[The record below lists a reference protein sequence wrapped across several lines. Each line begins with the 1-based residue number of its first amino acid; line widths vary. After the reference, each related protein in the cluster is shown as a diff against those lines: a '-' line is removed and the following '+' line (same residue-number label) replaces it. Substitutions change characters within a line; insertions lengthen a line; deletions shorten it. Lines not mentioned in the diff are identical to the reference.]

1 MSEHTITV
9 AGVAVDTRHW
19 IGGERVASAQTFPD
33 VSPIDGSTIGEI
45 SRGTAMEAAAAV
57 AAAKAAFPAWAATSR
72 AERARI
78 LHAIADGVEKRIEE
92 LSIVETTDNGALLR
106 SHRRGVM
113 PRVAHNFR
121 FFADWLL
128 KLEHE
133 DFETRG
139 HTNHVSWDP
148 AGPSVLIT
156 PWNAPLMLA
165 TWKVAPALAA
175 GNTVILKPAEWT
187 PLTASLLADI
197 AAEAGLPAGV
207 LNVVQGYGSEI
218 GDALTSHP
226 DVRRI
231 SFTGSVPTAKRIAE
245 SAAANLTPLSLEL
258 GGKSPLLVFAD
269 ADLDLA
275 VDLAVEQYDN
285 AGQVCLAATRF
296 LVEESVAE
304 EFTRR
309 FVEKAGQLTQG
320 DPRGEATDIGP
331 NIHPL
336 QLEKIDGFVQRAVAA
351 GARAVI
357 GGHRKDGQYYA
368 PTLLTDVAQD
378 SEIVQEEVF
387 GPVLTLQT
395 FATEDEAVRLANDTR
410 FGLAATLATGDP
422 ERAER
427 VTAQLVAGTVWTNCF
442 FVRDLQAPF
451 GGSRHSG
458 VGREGGTWSFDFY
471 CDLKNTVDLAERME
485 RTMGEIVGAGLL
497 AHVPTIVLP
506 EETRL
511 ELNGGKEIT
520 LVTGLHQLRKDVFER
535 DDYDTVVVLDSHWA
549 TTVEFVV
556 TAQQRRA
563 GLFTSEELPRGM
575 CRMPYDFPGDPEL
588 AHNIA
593 ASSPTSTA
601 PGSPRSRTSTCRS
614 TTPPPTCGSSWGRG
628 CPTSGG

>member
-1 MSEHTITV
+1 MTEHTLTV

-19 IGGERVASAQTFPD
+19 IGGERVASAETFTD
-33 VSPIDGSTIGEI
+33 VSPIDGSVLGEI
-45 SRGTAMEAAAAV
+45 SRGTATEADLAV

-78 LHAIADGVEKRIEE
+78 LHAVADGVEKRIED
-92 LSIVETTDNGALLR
+92 LAIVETTDNGALLR

-128 KLEHE
+128 KLDHE

-156 PWNAPLMLA
+156 PWNAPLMLS

-175 GNTVILKPAEWT
+175 GNTVVLKPAEWT

-207 LNVVQGYGSEI
+207 LNIVQGYGSEI

-231 SFTGSVPTAKRIAE
+231 SFTGSVPTAQRITQ

-285 AGQVCLAATRF
+285 AGQVCLAATRI
-296 LVEESVAE
+296 LVEETVAE

-309 FVEKAGQLTQG
+309 FAEKAAAIVQG
-320 DPRGEATDIGP
+320 DPRDEATDIGP
-331 NIHPL
+331 NIHER
-336 QLEKIDGFVQRAVAA
+336 QLEKIDGFVRRAVEA

-357 GGHRKDGQYYA
+357 GGHRGEGRYYA

-395 FATEDEAVRLANDTR
+395 FTTEDEAVQLANDTR
-410 FGLAATLATGDP
+410 FGLAATLATGDRD
-422 ERAER
+422 RAAR
-427 VTAQLVAGTVWTNCF
+427 VTQRLVAGTVWVNCF

-471 CDLKNTVDLAERME
+471 CDLKNTV
-485 RTMGEIVGAGLL
+485 
-497 AHVPTIVLP
+497 
-506 EETRL
+506 
-511 ELNGGKEIT
+511 
-520 LVTGLHQLRKDVFER
+520 
-535 DDYDTVVVLDSHWA
+535 
-549 TTVEFVV
+549 
-556 TAQQRRA
+556 
-563 GLFTSEELPRGM
+563 
-575 CRMPYDFPGDPEL
+575 
-588 AHNIA
+588 
-593 ASSPTSTA
+593 TA
-601 PGSPRSRTSTCRS
+601 PKGWKDH
-614 TTPPPTCGSSWGRG
+614 G
-628 CPTSGG
+628 

>member
-1 MSEHTITV
+1 MPDKITV
-9 AGVAVDTRHW
+9 AGVSVDTRHW
-19 IGGERVASAQTFPD
+19 IGGRRVASADTFAD
-33 VSPIDGSTIGEI
+33 VSPIDQSVLGEI
-45 SRGTAMEAAAAV
+45 ARGGPPEAEAAV
-57 AAAKAAFPAWAATSR
+57 AAAREAFPAWAGTPR

-92 LSIVETTDNGALLR
+92 LAIVETHDNGALLR

-128 KLEHE
+128 GLGHE
-133 DFETRG
+133 DFKTRG

-148 AGPSVLIT
+148 AGPCVLIT

-175 GNTVILKPAEWT
+175 GNTVVLKPAEWS

-207 LNVVQGYGSEI
+207 LNVVQGYGAEI

-231 SFTGSVPTAKRIAE
+231 SFTGSVPTARRIAE

-285 AGQVCLAATRF
+285 AGQVCLAATRI
-296 LVEESVAE
+296 LAE
-304 EFTRR
+304 KPIADEFTRR
-309 FVEKAGQLTQG
+309 FVAKAATLTQG
-320 DPRGEATDIGP
+320 DPREEATDLGP
-331 NIHPL
+331 NIHPR
-336 QLEKIDGFVQRAVAA
+336 QVAKIDGFVQRAVAA

-357 GGHRKDGQYYA
+357 GGTAERDLYYP

-410 FGLAATLATGDP
+410 FGLAATVATGDRQ
-422 ERAER
+422 RAER
-427 VTAQLVAGTVWTNCF
+427 VTAQLVAGTVWVNCF

-451 GGSRHSG
+451 GGSRRSG

-471 CDLKNTVDLAERME
+471 CDLKNTV
-485 RTMGEIVGAGLL
+485 
-497 AHVPTIVLP
+497 
-506 EETRL
+506 
-511 ELNGGKEIT
+511 
-520 LVTGLHQLRKDVFER
+520 
-535 DDYDTVVVLDSHWA
+535 
-549 TTVEFVV
+549 
-556 TAQQRRA
+556 
-563 GLFTSEELPRGM
+563 
-575 CRMPYDFPGDPEL
+575 
-588 AHNIA
+588 
-593 ASSPTSTA
+593 TA
-601 PGSPRSRTSTCRS
+601 PNGWNNH
-614 TTPPPTCGSSWGRG
+614 G
-628 CPTSGG
+628 

>member
-1 MSEHTITV
+1 MSEKTTV

-19 IGGERVASAQTFPD
+19 IGGERVASAATFTD
-33 VSPIDGSTIGEI
+33 HSPLDGRALGEI
-45 SRGTAMEAAAAV
+45 SRGGAAEAEAAV
-57 AAAKAAFPAWAATSR
+57 AAAKAAFPAWAATPR

-78 LHAIADGVEKRIEE
+78 LHAIADGVEKRLED
-92 LSIVETTDNGALLR
+92 LANVETLDNGALLR

-128 KLEHE
+128 TLGHE
-133 DFETRG
+133 DFDTRG

-148 AGPSVLIT
+148 AGPCVLIT

-175 GNTVILKPAEWT
+175 GNTVILKPAEWS

-197 AAEAGLPAGV
+197 ADAAGLPAGV
-207 LNVVQGYGSEI
+207 LNVVQGYGGEAGS
-218 GDALTSHP
+218 ALVAHP

-231 SFTGSVPTAKRIAE
+231 SFTGSVPTAKRIA
-245 SAAANLTPLSLEL
+245 AAAAAHLTPLSLEL

-285 AGQVCLAATRF
+285 AGQVCLAATRI
-296 LVEESVAE
+296 LVESSIAE
-304 EFTRR
+304 EFTER
-309 FVEKAGQLTQG
+309 FKARAAALTQG
-320 DPRGEATDIGP
+320 DSREEATDLGP
-331 NIHPL
+331 NIHPR
-336 QLEKIDGFVQRAVAA
+336 QLEKIDEFVQRALAS

-357 GGHRKDGQYYA
+357 GGGPNTELGELYYR

-395 FATEDEAVRLANDTR
+395 FDTEDEAVALANGTR

-427 VTAQLVAGTVWTNCF
+427 VTARLVAGTVWVNCF

-451 GGSRHSG
+451 GGSRLSG

-471 CDLKNTVDLAERME
+471 CDVKNTV
-485 RTMGEIVGAGLL
+485 
-497 AHVPTIVLP
+497 
-506 EETRL
+506 
-511 ELNGGKEIT
+511 
-520 LVTGLHQLRKDVFER
+520 
-535 DDYDTVVVLDSHWA
+535 
-549 TTVEFVV
+549 
-556 TAQQRRA
+556 
-563 GLFTSEELPRGM
+563 
-575 CRMPYDFPGDPEL
+575 
-588 AHNIA
+588 
-593 ASSPTSTA
+593 TA
-601 PGSPRSRTSTCRS
+601 PKGWKNH
-614 TTPPPTCGSSWGRG
+614 G
-628 CPTSGG
+628 

>member
-1 MSEHTITV
+1 MSEHTTTV

-19 IGGERVASAQTFPD
+19 IGGERVASAGTFTD
-33 VSPIDGSTIGEI
+33 VSPVDGAVLGEI
-45 SRGTAMEAAAAV
+45 ARGTAAEAAAAV
-57 AAAKAAFPAWAATSR
+57 AAAKAAFPAWAATPR
-72 AERARI
+72 EERARL
-78 LHAIADGVEKRIEE
+78 LHAVADGVERRLEE
-92 LSIVETTDNGALLR
+92 LAVVETADNGALLR

-128 KLEHE
+128 RLGHE
-133 DFETRG
+133 DFDTRG

-148 AGPSVLIT
+148 AGPCVLIT

-175 GNTVILKPAEWT
+175 GNTVVLKPAEWS

-231 SFTGSVPTAKRIAE
+231 SFTGSVPTARRIAA

-285 AGQVCLAATRF
+285 AGQVCLAATRL
-296 LVEESVAE
+296 LVEETVAE
-304 EFTRR
+304 EFIRR
-309 FVEKAGQLTQG
+309 FVERAARLVQG
-320 DPRGEATDIGP
+320 DPRDEATDIGP
-331 NIHPL
+331 TVHPR
-336 QLEKIDGFVQRAVAA
+336 QLEKIDGFVRRAVAA
-351 GARAVI
+351 GARTVI
-357 GGHRKDGQYYA
+357 GGRPRDGRYYT

-378 SEIVQEEVF
+378 AEIVQEEVF

-395 FATEDEAVRLANDTR
+395 FGTEEEAVRLANDTR
-410 FGLAATLATGDP
+410 FGLAATVATGDP
-422 ERAER
+422 ERARR
-427 VTAQLVAGTVWTNCF
+427 VTARLVAGTVWVNCF

-471 CDLKNTVDLAERME
+471 CDVKNTV
-485 RTMGEIVGAGLL
+485 TSPKGW
-497 AHVPTIVLP
+497 T
-506 EETRL
+506 
-511 ELNGGKEIT
+511 
-520 LVTGLHQLRKDVFER
+520 
-535 DDYDTVVVLDSHWA
+535 SH
-549 TTVEFVV
+549 
-556 TAQQRRA
+556 
-563 GLFTSEELPRGM
+563 G
-575 CRMPYDFPGDPEL
+575 
-588 AHNIA
+588 
-593 ASSPTSTA
+593 
-601 PGSPRSRTSTCRS
+601 
-614 TTPPPTCGSSWGRG
+614 
-628 CPTSGG
+628 

>member
-1 MSEHTITV
+1 MTDHTITV
-9 AGVAVDTRHW
+9 AGTAVDTRHW
-19 IGGERVASAQTFPD
+19 IGGERVASAETFAD
-33 VSPIDGSTIGEI
+33 VSPIDGTVLGEI
-45 SRGTAMEAAAAV
+45 SRGREPEAAAAV

-78 LHAIADGVEKRIEE
+78 LHAIADGVEKRLED
-92 LSIVETTDNGALLR
+92 LAIVETTDNGALLR

-133 DFETRG
+133 DFETGG
-139 HTNHVSWDP
+139 HTNRVSWDP
-148 AGPSVLIT
+148 AGPCVLIT

-175 GNTVILKPAEWT
+175 GNTVVLKPAEWS

-207 LNVVQGYGSEI
+207 LNVVQGYGAEI

-231 SFTGSVPTAKRIAE
+231 SFTGSVPTAQRIAA

-285 AGQVCLAATRF
+285 AGQVCLAGTRL
-296 LVEESVAE
+296 LVEEPIAE

-309 FVEKAGQLTQG
+309 FVEKAARLNQG
-320 DPRGEATDIGP
+320 DPREEATDIGP
-331 NIHPL
+331 NIHSR
-336 QLEKIDGFVQRAVAA
+336 QVEKIDAFVRRAVEA
-351 GARAVI
+351 GARAVV
-357 GGHRKDGQYYA
+357 GGHRGDGLHYA

-395 FATEDEAVRLANDTR
+395 FATEEEAVRLANDTR
-410 FGLAATLATGDP
+410 FGLAATLATGDR
-422 ERAER
+422 EHAGR
-427 VTAQLVAGTVWTNCF
+427 VTAQLVAGTVWVNCF

-451 GGSRHSG
+451 GGSRLSG

-471 CDLKNTVDLAERME
+471 CDLKNTV
-485 RTMGEIVGAGLL
+485 
-497 AHVPTIVLP
+497 
-506 EETRL
+506 
-511 ELNGGKEIT
+511 
-520 LVTGLHQLRKDVFER
+520 
-535 DDYDTVVVLDSHWA
+535 
-549 TTVEFVV
+549 
-556 TAQQRRA
+556 
-563 GLFTSEELPRGM
+563 
-575 CRMPYDFPGDPEL
+575 
-588 AHNIA
+588 
-593 ASSPTSTA
+593 TA
-601 PGSPRSRTSTCRS
+601 PKGWNDH
-614 TTPPPTCGSSWGRG
+614 G
-628 CPTSGG
+628 

>member
-1 MSEHTITV
+1 MPEKITV
-9 AGVAVDTRHW
+9 AGVSIDTRHW
-19 IGGERVASAQTFPD
+19 IGGERVASAGTFA
-33 VSPIDGSTIGEI
+33 VHSPIDGRALGEI
-45 SRGTAMEAAAAV
+45 ARGGAAEAEAAVTAARD
-57 AAAKAAFPAWAATSR
+57 AFPAWAATPR
-72 AERARI
+72 AERARL

-92 LSIVETTDNGALLR
+92 LAIVETTDNGALLR

-128 KLEHE
+128 SLGHE

-148 AGPSVLIT
+148 AGPCVLIT

-165 TWKVAPALAA
+165 TWKAAPALAA
-175 GNTVILKPAEWT
+175 GNTVVLKPAEWS

-245 SAAANLTPLSLEL
+245 SAAAHLTPLSLEL

-285 AGQVCLAATRF
+285 AGQVCLAGTRL
-296 LVEESVAE
+296 LVEETVAE

-309 FVEKAGQLTQG
+309 FVEKAAGLRQG
-320 DPRGEATDIGP
+320 DPRDEATDIGP
-331 NIHPL
+331 NIHPR
-336 QLEKIDGFVQRAVAA
+336 QLEKIDGFVRRAVEA
-351 GARAVI
+351 GARVVI
-357 GGHRKDGQYYA
+357 GGQRKDGQYYA
-368 PTLLTDVAQD
+368 PTLLTEVAQD

-395 FATEDEAVRLANDTR
+395 FAGEDEAVRLANGTR
-410 FGLAATLATGDP
+410 FGLAATVVTGDR

-427 VTAQLVAGTVWTNCF
+427 VTGRLVAGTVWVNCF

-451 GGSRHSG
+451 GGSRQSG

-471 CDLKNTVDLAERME
+471 CDLKNTV
-485 RTMGEIVGAGLL
+485 
-497 AHVPTIVLP
+497 
-506 EETRL
+506 
-511 ELNGGKEIT
+511 
-520 LVTGLHQLRKDVFER
+520 
-535 DDYDTVVVLDSHWA
+535 
-549 TTVEFVV
+549 
-556 TAQQRRA
+556 
-563 GLFTSEELPRGM
+563 
-575 CRMPYDFPGDPEL
+575 
-588 AHNIA
+588 
-593 ASSPTSTA
+593 TA
-601 PGSPRSRTSTCRS
+601 PKGWNQDH
-614 TTPPPTCGSSWGRG
+614 G
-628 CPTSGG
+628 

>member
-1 MSEHTITV
+1 MTEHITTV

-19 IGGERVASAQTFPD
+19 IGGERVASVETFTD
-33 VSPIDGSTIGEI
+33 VSPIDGSTLGEI
-45 SRGTAMEAAAAV
+45 SRGTATEAAAAV
-57 AAAKAAFPAWAATSR
+57 AAARAAFPAWAATLR

-78 LHAIADGVEKRIEE
+78 LHAIADGVEKRIED
-92 LSIVETTDNGALLR
+92 LANVETLDNGALLR

-133 DFETRG
+133 DFDTRG

-148 AGPSVLIT
+148 AGPCVLIT

-175 GNTVILKPAEWT
+175 GNTVILKPAEWS

-207 LNVVQGYGSEI
+207 LNVVQGYGTEV
-218 GDALTSHP
+218 GNALVPHP

-231 SFTGSVPTAKRIAE
+231 SFTGSVPTAQHIARA
-245 SAAANLTPLSLEL
+245 AAANLTPLSLEL

-285 AGQVCLAATRF
+285 AGQVCLAATRI
-296 LVEESVAE
+296 LVEETVSD

-309 FVEKAGQLTQG
+309 FVEKASRLRQG
-320 DPRGEATDIGP
+320 DPRDEGTDLGP
-331 NIHPL
+331 NIHPR
-336 QLEKIDGFVQRAVAA
+336 QLEKIDGFVRRALDD

-357 GGHRKDGQYYA
+357 GGKRKDALYYE
-368 PTLLTDVAQD
+368 PTLLTGVAQD

-395 FATEDEAVRLANDTR
+395 FGDEEEAVRFANDTR
-410 FGLAATLATGDP
+410 FGLAATLVTGDH

-427 VTAQLVAGTVWTNCF
+427 VTARLVAGTVWVNCF

-471 CDLKNTVDLAERME
+471 CDVKNTV
-485 RTMGEIVGAGLL
+485 
-497 AHVPTIVLP
+497 
-506 EETRL
+506 
-511 ELNGGKEIT
+511 
-520 LVTGLHQLRKDVFER
+520 
-535 DDYDTVVVLDSHWA
+535 
-549 TTVEFVV
+549 
-556 TAQQRRA
+556 
-563 GLFTSEELPRGM
+563 
-575 CRMPYDFPGDPEL
+575 
-588 AHNIA
+588 
-593 ASSPTSTA
+593 TA
-601 PGSPRSRTSTCRS
+601 PNGWQDH
-614 TTPPPTCGSSWGRG
+614 G
-628 CPTSGG
+628 

>member
-1 MSEHTITV
+1 MLDRVLV
-9 AGVAVDTRHW
+9 AGVSVDTRHW
-19 IGGERVASAQTFPD
+19 IGGERVASGDTFTD
-33 VSPIDGSTIGEI
+33 SSPIDGSTLGEI
-45 SRGTAMEAAAAV
+45 ARGGPAEADTAV
-57 AAAKAAFPAWAATSR
+57 AAARDAFPSWAATPR

-78 LHAIADGVEKRIEE
+78 LHAIADGVEKRIDE
-92 LSIVETTDNGALLR
+92 LAIVETTDNGALLR

-128 KLEHE
+128 QLEHE

-139 HTNHVSWDP
+139 HNNHVSWDP
-148 AGPSVLIT
+148 AGPCVLIT

-175 GNTVILKPAEWT
+175 GNTVVLKPAEWS

-231 SFTGSVPTAKRIAE
+231 SFTGSVPTARRIAA

-285 AGQVCLAATRF
+285 AGQVCLAATRI
-296 LVEESVAE
+296 LVEESIAE

-309 FVEKAGQLTQG
+309 FEERAAALTQG
-320 DPRGEATDIGP
+320 DPREAATDIGP
-331 NIHPL
+331 NIHPR
-336 QLEKIDGFVQRAVAA
+336 QLEKIDGFVRRAIEG

-357 GGHRKDGQYYA
+357 GGHRNDGQYYA

-378 SEIVQEEVF
+378 CEIVQEEVF

-395 FATEDEAVRLANDTR
+395 FADEDEAVRLANDTR
-410 FGLAATLATGDP
+410 FGLAATLATGDTG
-422 ERAER
+422 RAER
-427 VTAQLVAGTVWTNCF
+427 VTQQLVAGTVWVNCF

-451 GGSRHSG
+451 GGSRQSG

-471 CDLKNTVDLAERME
+471 CDLKNTV
-485 RTMGEIVGAGLL
+485 
-497 AHVPTIVLP
+497 
-506 EETRL
+506 
-511 ELNGGKEIT
+511 
-520 LVTGLHQLRKDVFER
+520 
-535 DDYDTVVVLDSHWA
+535 
-549 TTVEFVV
+549 
-556 TAQQRRA
+556 
-563 GLFTSEELPRGM
+563 
-575 CRMPYDFPGDPEL
+575 
-588 AHNIA
+588 
-593 ASSPTSTA
+593 TA
-601 PGSPRSRTSTCRS
+601 PKGWNHSH
-614 TTPPPTCGSSWGRG
+614 G
-628 CPTSGG
+628 